1 MGQSRKITMPLDRKP
16 VVWVSS
22 ARKNI
27 QAMPSLIRREFGVAL
42 DEAQEGRKPLNA
54 KPLRGFKGASVV
66 EIVESFD
73 SDAYRAV
80 YTVRFEE
87 AIYVLH
93 VFQKKSRRGIET
105 SSRDL
110 ELIRTRLQQAEELH
124 LKYVQRLGEIDEL

>member
-1 MGQSRKITMPLDRKP
+1 MPSYRKP

-22 ARKNI
+22 TRKDI

-54 KPLRGFKGASVV
+54 KPLRGFSGASVV
-66 EIVESFD
+66 EIVENFD

-124 LKYVQRLGEIDEL
+124 RQYVQRQKGELNEL